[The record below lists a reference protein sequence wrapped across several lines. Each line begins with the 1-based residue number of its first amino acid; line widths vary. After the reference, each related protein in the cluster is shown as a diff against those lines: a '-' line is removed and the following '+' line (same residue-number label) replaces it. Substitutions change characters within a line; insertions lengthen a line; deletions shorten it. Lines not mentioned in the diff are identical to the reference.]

1 MANRFRQFR
10 LLVWK
15 NFILQV
21 GRILVAELKVAN
33 KQGDEMTQQ
42 NLCRLENHRRSD

>member
-21 GRILVAELKVAN
+21 SRALVVGVKVAN

-42 NLCRLENHRRSD
+42 NLSLMSP

>member
-21 GRILVAELKVAN
+21 CRALVIEVKVAC

-42 NLCRLENHRRSD
+42 NLCRLE